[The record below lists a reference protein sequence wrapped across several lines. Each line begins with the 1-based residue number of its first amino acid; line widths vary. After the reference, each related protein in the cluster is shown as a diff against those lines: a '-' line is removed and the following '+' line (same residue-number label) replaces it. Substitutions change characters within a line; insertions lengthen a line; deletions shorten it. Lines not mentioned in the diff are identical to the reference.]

1 MSSYI
6 EIKQKSPYN
15 HLSAFSVWCW
25 CAIQK
30 KQMAVQSTNLFYSY
44 KAQIYFTGYKWMF
57 LNDNQIY
64 VTTKFMH
71 STQIL
76 VSVLAKK
83 TFVCT
88 LSASISDAASS
99 PPQKPYT
106 SRLTDKALRIS
117 ARASHIIN
125 QPFIRSNLFSGDYQR
140 NDTNM
145 AFIIKWFRYKC
156 TCKVDT

>member
-1 MSSYI
+1 MRHIISKYLT
-6 EIKQKSPYN
+6 YY
-15 HLSAFSVWCW
+15 LYDVD
-25 CAIQK
+25 
-30 KQMAVQSTNLFYSY
+30 VQYKRSKWPFKAQIYFTGY

-99 PPQKPYT
+99 PPQKPYI

-125 QPFIRSNLFSGDYQR
+125 QLFIRSNLFSGDYQR
-140 NDTNM
+140 NGTNM
-145 AFIIKWFRYKC
+145 KAIVTVREAH
-156 TCKVDT
+156 

>member
-1 MSSYI
+1 MQYKRSKWPFKAQIY
-6 EIKQKSPYN
+6 
-15 HLSAFSVWCW
+15 F
-25 CAIQK
+25 
-30 KQMAVQSTNLFYSY
+30 TGY
-44 KAQIYFTGYKWMF
+44 KAQIYFIGYKWMF

-64 VTTKFMH
+64 MTTKFMH

-88 LSASISDAASS
+88 LSANISDAASS
-99 PPQKPYT
+99 SPQKPYT

-125 QPFIRSNLFSGDYQR
+125 QPFIRSHLFSGDYQR
-140 NDTNM
+140 NGTNM
-145 AFIIKWFRYKC
+145 KAIVTVREAH
-156 TCKVDT
+156 

>member
-1 MSSYI
+1 
-6 EIKQKSPYN
+6 
-15 HLSAFSVWCW
+15 
-25 CAIQK
+25 
-30 KQMAVQSTNLFYSY
+30 
-44 KAQIYFTGYKWMF
+44 MF

-99 PPQKPYT
+99 SPQKPYT

-117 ARASHIIN
+117 AKASHIIN

-140 NDTNM
+140 NGTNM
-145 AFIIKWFRYKC
+145 AFIIKWINLAQICTSDTLAFEELISCYLVLLLLLLSVSDPADYK
-156 TCKVDT
+156 DPNIS

>member
-1 MSSYI
+1 MRHIISKYLT
-6 EIKQKSPYN
+6 YY
-15 HLSAFSVWCW
+15 LYDVD
-25 CAIQK
+25 
-30 KQMAVQSTNLFYSY
+30 VQYKRSKWPF

-140 NDTNM
+140 NGTNM
-145 AFIIKWFRYKC
+145 KAIVTVREAH
-156 TCKVDT
+156 